1 MSLPLLIGGS
11 AECGPS
17 VNNPLRGLTKTF
29 DKDRGIQQV
38 RIISPQLI
46 PRYRLTTWFY
56 LGFFRSKPLR
66 LLQPGKT
73 FLLLRLDGPSHHVS
87 CSLDFPDTP

>member
-46 PRYRLTTWFY
+46 PRYRLTTWFI
-56 LGFFRSKPLR
+56 
-66 LLQPGKT
+66 
-73 FLLLRLDGPSHHVS
+73 
-87 CSLDFPDTP
+87 